1 MTKIKKGYIPVML
14 TPFKDNGEIDYTGL
28 TKLTELYL
36 ESGVSGLFANCLSSE
51 MYELTEQERIQLVK
65 HVIKIVNGRVP
76 VVATGSFGG
85 TLELQAEFIKRMH
98 DAGVNAV
105 IIITGIMAGVHEEDE
120 VLNDRIFEL
129 LRLTGEIKLGLYEC
143 PVPYKR
149 IVSAGQL
156 KQFVATNRITYLK
169 DTCLNLELVKAKLN
183 AVSDY
188 REFGLYDAY
197 MVHAVESL
205 KAGSA
210 GLSCIQGN
218 FFPELIIWL
227 CKNYDEP
234 DLSNEVLKVQ
244 EILTKSMDLVHDVY
258 PIVAKYF
265 LQKRGLDISIYT
277 RRQVGIFTPE
287 VKTKIDA
294 LYVELTHLRNELQID
309 IPRYCF

>member
-1 MTKIKKGYIPVML
+1 MAKIKKGYIPVML
-14 TPFKDNGEIDYTGL
+14 TPFKDNGDIDYKGL
-28 TKLTELYL
+28 TKITELYL

-51 MYELTEQERIQLVK
+51 MYELNEQERVELVK
-65 HVIKIVNGRVP
+65 HVIKIVDGRVP

-85 TLELQAEFIKRMH
+85 TLEIQADFIKKMH
-98 DAGVNAV
+98 DTGVNAV
-105 IIITGIMAGVHEEDE
+105 IVITGIMAGIDEADE
-120 VLNDRIFEL
+120 VLNDRIFQL

-149 IVSAGQL
+149 IISAEQL
-156 KQFVATNRITYLK
+156 KKFVGTNRITYLK
-169 DTCLNLELVKAKLN
+169 DTCLNLEQVRAKLE
-183 AVSDY
+183 AVNDY
-188 REFGLYDAY
+188 RYFSLYDAY

-234 DLSNEVLKVQ
+234 GLKNEVLKVQ
-244 EILTKSMDLVHDVY
+244 EVLANSMDLVHDVY

-265 LQKRGLDISIYT
+265 LQKRGVDISIYT
-277 RRQVGIFTPE
+277 RRQVGMFTGE
-287 VKTKIDA
+287 IKTKIDT
-294 LYVELTHLRNELQID
+294 LYADFSRLQNELQID
-309 IPRYCF
+309 LAGYSF

>member
-1 MTKIKKGYIPVML
+1 ML
-14 TPFKDNGEIDYTGL
+14 TPFKDNGDIDYKGL
-28 TKLTELYL
+28 TKITELYL

-51 MYELTEQERIQLVK
+51 MYELSEQERVELVK
-65 HVIKIVNGRVP
+65 HVIKIVDGRVP

-85 TLELQAEFIKRMH
+85 TLEIQADFIKKMH
-98 DAGVNAV
+98 DTGVNAV
-105 IIITGIMAGVHEEDE
+105 IVITGIMAGIDEADE
-120 VLNDRIFEL
+120 VLNDRIFQL

-149 IVSAGQL
+149 IISAEQL
-156 KQFVATNRITYLK
+156 KKFVGTNRITYLK
-169 DTCLNLELVKAKLN
+169 DTCLNLEQVKAKLE
-183 AVSDY
+183 AVNDY
-188 REFGLYDAY
+188 CYFSLYDAY

-234 DLSNEVLKVQ
+234 GLKNEVLKVQ
-244 EILTKSMDLVHDVY
+244 EVLANSMDLVHDVY

-265 LQKRGLDISIYT
+265 LQKRGVDISIYT
-277 RRQVGIFTPE
+277 RRQVGMFTGE
-287 VKTKIDA
+287 IKTKIDT
-294 LYVELTHLRNELQID
+294 LYAGFSRLQNELQID
-309 IPRYCF
+309 LAGYSF

>member
-1 MTKIKKGYIPVML
+1 ML
-14 TPFKDNGEIDYTGL
+14 TPFKDNGEIDYKGL

-51 MYELTEQERIQLVK
+51 MYELSEQERVQLVK
-65 HVIKIVNGRVP
+65 YVIKIVDGRVP

-85 TLELQAEFIKRMH
+85 TLEIQAEFIKKMH
-98 DAGVNAV
+98 DTGVKAV
-105 IIITGIMAGVHEEDE
+105 IVITGIVAGIDEADE
-120 VLNDRIFEL
+120 VLNDRIFQL

-149 IVSAGQL
+149 IISAEQL
-156 KQFVATNRITYLK
+156 KKFVETNRITYLK
-169 DTCLNLELVKAKLN
+169 DTCLNLEQVKAKLE
-183 AVSDY
+183 AVNDY
-188 REFGLYDAY
+188 RDFSLYDAY
-197 MVHAVESL
+197 MVHAVKSL

-234 DLSNEVLKVQ
+234 ALKNEVLKVR
-244 EILTKSMDLVHDVY
+244 EVLANSMDLVHDVY

-265 LQKRGLDISIYT
+265 LQKRGVDISIYT
-277 RRQVGIFTPE
+277 RRQVGMFTGE
-287 VKTKIDA
+287 IKTKIDT
-294 LYVELTHLRNELQID
+294 LYAGLSRLQNELQID
-309 IPRYCF
+309 LAGYGF

>member
-1 MTKIKKGYIPVML
+1 MAKIKKGYIPVML
-14 TPFKDNGEIDYTGL
+14 TPFKDNGEIDYKGL

-51 MYELTEQERIQLVK
+51 MYELNEQERVQLVK
-65 HVIKIVNGRVP
+65 HVIKIVDGRVP

-85 TLELQAEFIKRMH
+85 TLEIQAEFIKKMH
-98 DAGVNAV
+98 DTGVKAV
-105 IIITGIMAGVHEEDE
+105 IVITGIVAGIDEADE
-120 VLNDRIFEL
+120 VLNDRIFQL

-149 IVSAGQL
+149 IISAEQL
-156 KQFVATNRITYLK
+156 KKFVETNRITYLK
-169 DTCLNLELVKAKLN
+169 DTCLNLEQVKAKLE
-183 AVSDY
+183 AVNDY
-188 REFGLYDAY
+188 RDFSLYDAY
-197 MVHAVESL
+197 MVHAVKSL

-234 DLSNEVLKVQ
+234 GLKNEVLKVQ
-244 EILTKSMDLVHDVY
+244 EVLANSMDVVHDVY

-265 LQKRGLDISIYT
+265 LQKRGVDISIYT
-277 RRQVGIFTPE
+277 RRQVGMFTGE
-287 VKTKIDA
+287 IKTKIDT
-294 LYVELTHLRNELQID
+294 LYAGLSRLQNELQID
-309 IPRYCF
+309 LAGYGF